1 MAIIDLMI
9 VSMDGRAVKVRVG
22 KGVGIAVPLG
32 GAERDGRIFT
42 EGRVKPN

>member
-1 MAIIDLMI
+1 MI
-9 VSMDGRAVKVRVG
+9 ESTVGSAENVRVG